1 MFDIFGE
8 FNTYEEINEAALG
21 QREEGDKK
29 ALEKLAA
36 ENGIELEVVE
46 LFMLGE
52 IDFICDCES
61 AAFGKLD
68 VEAAELKPQEIM
80 QDWIEYIKVCVS
92 KEEKMARAVRSKGK
106 TLKGCIAELLTWS
119 FKNAYKVDSEITK
132 AAGVQ
137 GECKLGIP
145 GMGTAKRL
153 IREYY
158 LGKKA

>member
-1 MFDIFGE
+1 MFDVFGE
-8 FNTYEEINEAALG
+8 FDTYEEINEAALG
-21 QREEGDKK
+21 QREEGDMK
-29 ALEKLAA
+29 ALEKLAV
-36 ENGIELEVVE
+36 ENGIDLEVVE
-46 LFMLGE
+46 LFKLGE

-68 VEAAELKPQEIM
+68 VEAEELKPQEIM

-106 TLKGCIAELLTWS
+106 NLKGCMAKLVKWS
-119 FKNAYKVDSEITK
+119 YDNMFSVDKEVMDLAKINRR
-132 AAGVQ
+132 
-137 GECKLGIP
+137 CKLGGP

-158 LGKKA
+158 LGKEA